1 MTRDLSRLLRPKS
14 IAVVGGGA
22 WCAAVIEQCQKMGFQ
37 GEIWPVHPKA
47 EELAGLPVFKD
58 LAALPSAPDAVF
70 LGVNRFI
77 TVDLV
82 GQLSAMNA
90 GGAVC
95 FASGFLEA
103 SAEDENAAGLQ
114 DQLLA
119 AAGDM
124 PILGPNCY
132 GFINYLDGALLW
144 PDQQGGQSAET
155 GVAIVTQSSNI
166 AINLT
171 MQNRGLPIAYMIT
184 AGNQAQIGIAE
195 LGRGLLDDPRVT
207 ALGLHIEGFGDLR
220 AWEEL
225 AAYAKSVNKPIVAI
239 KVGKS
244 AQAQAATVSHT
255 ASLAGGD
262 AGAAALLKRLGIAR
276 LDDLASF
283 LETLKLLHVTGPLP
297 SNTIATMSCSG
308 GEASLAADTAHG
320 RDLVFPPLNERQK
333 TDLREALGPMVALA
347 NPLDYHTYIWRDVPA
362 LTKTFA
368 AMTDPQLAMTMLILD
383 LPRTDRGDPEDW
395 LETVKALI
403 AAKEQ
408 TGGNFGLVATLPE
421 LLPEDLANELTAAG
435 IVAFSGLNEAMAA
448 CEAAAMSPSE
458 ERAPLLLPTP
468 TVTPDLVNEA
478 EAKTAL
484 AGFGLRIP
492 KAQQA
497 PGKDALPAAI
507 DAVGMPCVIKAEGLA
522 HKSDVGGVYLARGTK
537 EEAIA
542 AAHAMPCE
550 TWLVEELVDGTI
562 AELLVGVVKDPAHGF
577 VLTLAAGGTL
587 TELLQDGRSLLVPA
601 SDAEITQ
608 ALSELRIAKQL
619 NGYRGAAPAD
629 MPSVLAAIRAV
640 QDYVMANAEGLE
652 EIEIN
657 PLLCTAE
664 TAVAVDALI
673 RRKD

>member
-47 EELAGLPVFKD
+47 EVLAGLPVFKD

-82 GQLSAMNA
+82 GQLSSMSA

-283 LETLKLLHVTGPLP
+283 LETLKLLHVTGPLL

-320 RDLVFPPLNERQK
+320 RDLIFPPLNDRQK
-333 TDLREALGPMVALA
+333 TDLRDALGPMVALA

-368 AMTDPQLAMTMLILD
+368 AMVDPQLAMTMLILD

-421 LLPEDLANELTAAG
+421 LLPEDLAQELTAAG

>member
-82 GQLSAMNA
+82 GQLSSMGA

-119 AAGDM
+119 AAGNM

-276 LDDLASF
+276 MDDLASF

-297 SNTIATMSCSG
+297 ANSIATMSCSG

-333 TDLREALGPMVALA
+333 TDLRDALGPMVALA

-421 LLPEDLANELTAAG
+421 LLPEDLAQELTAAG

-448 CEAAAMSPSE
+448 CEAAAISPSE
-458 ERAPLLLPTP
+458 ESTPLLLPTP
-468 TVTPDLVNEA
+468 TVTPELVNEA

-492 KAQQA
+492 KAQRA

-522 HKSDVGGVYLARGTK
+522 HKSDVGGVYLARGAK
-537 EEAIA
+537 AEALE

-601 SDAEITQ
+601 SDAEITE

-640 QDYVMANAEGLE
+640 QDYVLANAEGLE

>member
-22 WCAAVIEQCQKMGFQ
+22 WCAAVIEQCQKMGFK

-47 EELAGLPVFKD
+47 EELAGLPVYKD

-82 GQLSAMNA
+82 GQLSSMGA

-144 PDQQGGQSAET
+144 PDQQGGQSADT

-207 ALGLHIEGFGDLR
+207 ALGLHIEGFDDLR

-320 RDLVFPPLNERQK
+320 RDLVFPPLNDRQK
-333 TDLREALGPMVALA
+333 TDLRDALGPMVALA

-368 AMTDPQLAMTMLILD
+368 AMVDPQLAMTMLILD

-421 LLPEDLANELTAAG
+421 LLPEDLAQELTAAG

-468 TVTPDLVNEA
+468 TVTPELVNEA

-537 EEAIA
+537 DEAIA

-577 VLTLAAGGTL
+577 VLTLAVGGTL

-601 SDAEITQ
+601 CDAEITE
-608 ALSELRIAKQL
+608 ALSELRIAKQID
-619 NGYRGAAPAD
+619 GYRGAAPAD
-629 MPSVLAAIRAV
+629 MPSILAAIRAV
-640 QDYVMANAEGLE
+640 QDYVMTNAEGLE

>member
-47 EELAGLPVFKD
+47 EVLAGLPVFKD

-82 GQLSAMNA
+82 GQLSSMSA

-320 RDLVFPPLNERQK
+320 RDLIFPPLNDRQK
-333 TDLREALGPMVALA
+333 TDLRDALGPMVALA

-421 LLPEDLANELTAAG
+421 LLPEDLAQELTAAG

-497 PGKDALPAAI
+497 PNKDALPAAI

-601 SDAEITQ
+601 CDAEITE

-657 PLLCTAE
+657 PLICTAE

>member
-22 WCAAVIEQCQKMGFQ
+22 WCAAVIEQCQNMGFQ

-58 LAALPSAPDAVF
+58 LAGLPSAPDAVF

-114 DQLLA
+114 DKLLA

-144 PDQQGGQSAET
+144 PDQQGGQSADT

-195 LGRGLLDDPRVT
+195 LGRGLLDDSRVT

-320 RDLVFPPLNERQK
+320 RDLVFPPLNDRQK
-333 TDLREALGPMVALA
+333 TDLRDALGPMVALA

-368 AMTDPQLAMTMLILD
+368 AMVDPQLAMTMLILD

-421 LLPEDLANELTAAG
+421 LLPEDLAQELTAAG

-468 TVTPDLVNEA
+468 TVTPELVNEA

-497 PGKDALPAAI
+497 PGKDALSAAI
-507 DAVGMPCVIKAEGLA
+507 EAVGMPCVIKAEGLA
-522 HKSDVGGVYLARGTK
+522 HKSDVGGVYLARDTK

-601 SDAEITQ
+601 GDAEITE

>member
-22 WCAAVIEQCQKMGFQ
+22 WCAAVIAQCQKMGFQ

-114 DQLLA
+114 DRLLA

-297 SNTIATMSCSG
+297 ANTIATMSCSG

-320 RDLVFPPLNERQK
+320 RDLVFPPLNDRQK
-333 TDLREALGPMVALA
+333 TDLRDALGPMVALA

-368 AMTDPQLAMTMLILD
+368 AMVDPQLAMTMLILD
-383 LPRTDRGDPEDW
+383 LPRNDRGDPEDW

-421 LLPEDLANELTAAG
+421 LLPEGLAQELIAAG

-458 ERAPLLLPTP
+458 ERAPLLLPSP
-468 TVTPDLVNEA
+468 TVTPELVNEA

-497 PGKDALPAAI
+497 LGKDALPAAI

-522 HKSDVGGVYLARGTK
+522 HKSDVGGVYLARSTK
-537 EEAIA
+537 EDAIA

-601 SDAEITQ
+601 SDAEITE

-657 PLLCTAE
+657 PLLCTAD

>member
-601 SDAEITQ
+601 SDAEITE

-640 QDYVMANAEGLE
+640 QDYVMAYAEGLE